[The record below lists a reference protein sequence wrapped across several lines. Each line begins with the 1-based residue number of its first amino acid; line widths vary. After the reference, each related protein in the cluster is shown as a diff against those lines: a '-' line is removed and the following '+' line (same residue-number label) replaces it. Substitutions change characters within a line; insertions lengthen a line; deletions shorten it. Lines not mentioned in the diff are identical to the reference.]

1 MNASVELSAKG
12 KGGTARD
19 GQVRETADSPEIMLG
34 LLNAIAES
42 GDRSQRSLS
51 AQLGVAL
58 GLANA
63 YLARCVKKG
72 LIKISQVPPNR
83 YAYYLTPQGFREKS
97 RLTSEYLSQS
107 FNLFRLA
114 RHQFSDLLGDCQH
127 RGWGRVALW
136 GVGDVAEVALLCLL
150 DHPVTVV
157 GLVDP
162 SGTHTLFRGYPVAAD
177 LTGLP
182 AADAVLL
189 TDLDDPQGSYDRLLA
204 LLPEERVLAPKVLA
218 VTRRPP
224 EPKSVE
230 AGA

>member
-1 MNASVELSAKG
+1 MNARAEVCQE
-12 KGGTARD
+12 
-19 GQVRETADSPEIMLG
+19 GQNGRSRPAADSPEIMLG

-42 GDRSQRSLS
+42 GERSQRSLS

-107 FNLFRLA
+107 LNLFRLA
-114 RHQFSDLLGDCQH
+114 RHQFSDLLAECQR
-127 RGWGRVALW
+127 RGWSRVVLW

-150 DHPVTVV
+150 DHPVQVIGV
-157 GLVDP
+157 VDP
-162 SGTHTLFRGYPVAAD
+162 SGRSQSFRGHPVASD
-177 LTGLP
+177 LSGWPT
-182 AADAVLL
+182 ADAVLL

-204 LLPEERVLAPKVLA
+204 LLPEERVLAPRVLG
-218 VTRRPP
+218 VVRRPP
-224 EPKSVE
+224 DTGE